1 MKRTKIKDRVLP
13 TYTKGEEIFNMT
25 SHIVGAVLGIVTTVL
40 CIVMAALHRSTYGIV
55 SSSIYGTTMIIL
67 YTMSSVY
74 HGLSPRKSTGK
85 KVLQVLD
92 HCTIFLLIAGS
103 YTPIALCAFREYN
116 PVLGW
121 TMFGVVWVAAILGIV
136 LNAIDLEKYKSKMI
150 IKMGLDDKFKEKF
163 SMICYLAMGWVVIFR
178 ADLLPV
184 VLGKNGLILLVA
196 GGIAYTIG
204 AVLYGL
210 GRKHKYMHSIF
221 HLFIVLGSLLHFFCI
236 LFYVV

>member
-1 MKRTKIKDRVLP
+1 MKRTKIKDRILP
-13 TYTKGEEIFNMT
+13 IYTKGEEIFNMT
-25 SHIVGAVLGIVTTVL
+25 SHIVGGVLGIVTLVL
-40 CIVMAALHRSTYGIV
+40 CIIMSASHHNTLGVV

-67 YTMSSVY
+67 YTMSSIY
-74 HGLSPRKSTGK
+74 HGLSPQKSTGK

-103 YTPIALCAFREYN
+103 YTPISLCAFRKYN
-116 PVLGW
+116 AVLGW
-121 TMFGVVWVAAILGIV
+121 TMFGVIWASAILGIV
-136 LNAIDLEKYKSKMI
+136 LNAIDLEKYK
-150 IKMGLDDKFKEKF
+150 KF

-204 AVLYGL
+204 AILYGL
-210 GRKHKYMHSIF
+210 GRKHKYLHSIF
-221 HLFIVLGSLLHFFCI
+221 HLFIVLGSLMHFFCI